1 MLDELRLSD
10 PLRYQV
16 AQLIDDEIAKRAQAA
31 GFELDGQRE
40 EEVLVAVAGL
50 MDGKGPK
57 DPDLP
62 LSRLAAQAQGAILE
76 RARTPNH
83 GDLVL
88 DLLLSHRFQ
97 RHLEDKL
104 PEHTIQKLL
113 AFRRLERRRHRRG
126 RRR

>member
-1 MLDELRLSD
+1 MLEELRPD

-16 AQLIDDEIAKRAQAA
+16 AQLADEEIARRAADI
-31 GFELDGQRE
+31 GFELDGRRE
-40 EEVLVAVAGL
+40 EAALIAVAGL
-50 MDGKGPK
+50 MDGTGPE

-62 LSRLAAQAQGAILE
+62 ISRLAQQAQEAILA
-76 RARTPNH
+76 RAREPGH

-88 DLLLSHRFQ
+88 DLLLSHRFR

-104 PEHTIQKLL
+104 PEHTIQRIL

>member
-40 EEVLVAVAGL
+40 EAVLVAVVGL
-50 MDGKGPK
+50 MDGKGPE

-62 LSRLAAQAQGAILE
+62 ISRLAVQAQEAILA
-76 RARTPNH
+76 RARQPNH
-83 GDLVL
+83 HDLVL

-97 RHLEDKL
+97 RHLEEKL
-104 PEHTIQKLL
+104 PEHTIQTLL
-113 AFRRLERRRHRRG
+113 GYRRLERSRHRRG